1 MSGTDERIEALET
14 KFAYIEKAAADL
26 DGLVLEYGRRTERL
40 ESMMQAMARRISELA
55 ASEGPNMPERE
66 RPPHY

>member
-1 MSGTDERIEALET
+1 MPDTDDRIERLES
-14 KFAYIEKAAADL
+14 KLAYIEKATADL

-40 ESMMQAMARRISELA
+40 EATMQAIARRISELSA
-55 ASEGPNMPERE
+55 AEGPNMPAGE

>member
-1 MSGTDERIEALET
+1 MPDTDDRIDQLET
-14 KFAYIEKAAADL
+14 KFAYIEKATADL

-40 ESMMQAMARRISELA
+40 EAMMQAMARRISELA
-55 ASEGPNMPERE
+55 ASEGPNMPAGE

>member
-1 MSGTDERIEALET
+1 MPDIDGRLDRLEA
-14 KFAYIEKAAADL
+14 KFAYIEKATEDL

-40 ESMMQAMARRISELA
+40 EAMMQAMVRRISEMA
-55 ASEGPNMPERE
+55 ATETPDMPERE